1 MKILFVGDVVGRGGR
16 RVLREKLPELKEEHG
31 IDFTIANVENAA
43 GGFGITS
50 LIAEQILGFGVDVMT
65 SGNHIWDK
73 KESFQCLDHEP
84 RLLRPGNYP
93 PGVPGR
99 SSYVGESYEGI
110 NIAVVNV
117 QGRVF
122 MPMIDCPFRFMEQTL
137 PGLREQAYVVI
148 VDLHAEA
155 TSEKM
160 ALGWFLDGK
169 VTAVLGTHTHVPTA
183 DTRILPDGTAYVTD
197 VGMTGSYESVIG
209 MKVEESL
216 NRFLTGL
223 HTRFEPAVQNPRL
236 CGVVIDV
243 DDDTGKARSIT
254 RCQRDLD

>member
-1 MKILFVGDVVGRGGR
+1 MKILFVGDIVGRGGR
-16 RVLREKLPELKEEHG
+16 RVLREKLPELKEEYG
-31 IDFTIANVENAA
+31 IDFTIVNVENAA

-50 LIAEQILGFGVDVMT
+50 LIAEQILGLGVDVMT

-73 KESFQCLDHEP
+73 KESVQYLDQEP

-99 SSYVGESYEGI
+99 CSYVGESYDGI
-110 NIAVVNV
+110 RVAVVNV

-122 MPMIDCPFRFMEQTL
+122 MPMIDCPFRFMEQHL
-137 PGLREQAYVVI
+137 PRLREQAHVVI

-169 VTAVLGTHTHVPTA
+169 VTAVLGTHTHIPTA

-209 MKVEESL
+209 MRVEESL
-216 NRFLTGL
+216 ARFLTGL
-223 HTRFEPAVQNPRL
+223 RTRFEPAAQNPRL
-236 CGVVIDV
+236 CGVVLDV
-243 DDDTGKARSIT
+243 DDITGKARSIT